1 MLSEPVARITSPAG
15 TSEAAPSQDIST
27 DETYPQQ
34 TSRVKKRNV
43 SAEPVDVTKIVRA
56 VERCCIGLSD
66 IEPLRIAAKTI
77 SGFYD
82 GTTTRELDQLSIQT
96 AAALIVEEPQFGKLA
111 ARQLAMSNGASD
123 DMGRRGRAGMGNY
136 TGVVT
141 ARGFSQ

>member
-1 MLSEPVARITSPAG
+1 MLSEPVARMTSPAA
-15 TSEAAPSQDIST
+15 TSEAALSQDIST

-34 TSRVKKRNV
+34 TVRVKKRNV

-56 VERCCIGLSD
+56 VKRCCIGLSD

-96 AAALIVEEPQFGKLA
+96 AAALVEEPHYAKLA
-111 ARQLAMSNGASD
+111 ARLLQPVYGLC
-123 DMGRRGRAGMGNY
+123 R
-136 TGVVT
+136 T
-141 ARGFSQ
+141 ARVMTWAAVAVLGWVIIPR